1 MIKRTQQAGEL
12 LAPINRKNFDI
23 PWELKIEAASIAS
36 LDNRPRNVRIGRK
49 DVYAHWLMQGIELY
63 NAGKINPQWIEH
75 GERTKQGKGQ
85 KPTNRLKIK
94 GGLSIGI
101 FIPSGYNDMLKS
113 IHEQVQMQ
121 VAPETITQTSV
132 MVCLMLA
139 VYKMKK

>member
-12 LAPINRKNFDI
+12 SPPTNRKNFDI
-23 PWELKIEAASIAS
+23 PSELKIEAARIAS
-36 LDNRPRNVRIGRK
+36 ADNRPKNVRIGRK

-63 NAGKINPQWIEH
+63 TAGEINPLWIEH
-75 GERTKQGKGQ
+75 GERTKRGGQ

-101 FIPSGYNDMLKS
+101 LIPSGYNDMLKS
-113 IHEQVQMQ
+113 IHDKAQMQ

-139 VYKMKK
+139 VYKTGK